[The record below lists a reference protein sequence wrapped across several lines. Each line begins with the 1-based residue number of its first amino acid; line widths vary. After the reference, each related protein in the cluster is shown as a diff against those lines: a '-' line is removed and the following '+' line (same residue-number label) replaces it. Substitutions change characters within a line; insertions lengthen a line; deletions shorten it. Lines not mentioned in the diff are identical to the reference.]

1 MRRGGVVEFD
11 SRFDVDD
18 AMMAGCALQW
28 ETRKLWDADR
38 PFCVPAASVEIR
50 LSLFKSGSAI
60 SQQDERVPECRAL

>member
-1 MRRGGVVEFD
+1 
-11 SRFDVDD
+11 
-18 AMMAGCALQW
+18 MMAGCALQW